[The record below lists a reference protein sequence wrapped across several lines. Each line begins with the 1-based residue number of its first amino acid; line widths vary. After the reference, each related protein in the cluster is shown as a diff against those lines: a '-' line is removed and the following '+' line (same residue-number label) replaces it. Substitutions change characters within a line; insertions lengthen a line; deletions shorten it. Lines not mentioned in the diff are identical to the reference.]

1 MKEYSLFNLVVY
13 LHDSHSIPYYTKLIQ
28 SIKEKFSCHTI
39 CILPQDFFVKPNDC
53 KIIQVNAA
61 NSDNLHLTLF
71 SHLLP
76 DIPIYLLWG
85 QDLLDENSI
94 LTKLQ
99 HFSHRLIFD
108 SDTSLD
114 LISLSN
120 YLKTIKEEHSIEIID
135 LNWLRISGWR
145 EAILKVFDTSL
156 KVNQLKNSK
165 KITIYYNCIEDGNA
179 THSHRG
185 GYYIQLWLSSRF
197 SWHLESEEKKE
208 DSYFYHYKE
217 CSVTLLPQKHPH
229 LFAGGITRI
238 DIVSENEQT
247 IMHRTIDD
255 FKKVRI
261 EAFDKEKCQ
270 IPYSFY
276 IPIYYEGPN
285 FLSDILFSQT
295 SEHYLQSLQSIPT

>member
-1 MKEYSLFNLVVY
+1 MKEHSLLNLVVY
-13 LHDSHSIPYYTKLIQ
+13 LHDSHCIPYYTKLIQ

-39 CILPQDFFVKPNDC
+39 CIVPEGFQEPKLDNC
-53 KIIQVNAA
+53 KIIEVKAA
-61 NSDNLHLTLF
+61 NSDHLHLTLF
-71 SHLLP
+71 SYLLP

-108 SDTSLD
+108 SDTSVD

-120 YLKTIKEEHSIEIID
+120 YLKSITQEHSIEIID

-145 EAILKVFDTSL
+145 EVLLKVFDTSV
-156 KVNQLKNSK
+156 KVDQLKKSK
-165 KITIYYNCIEDGNA
+165 KITIYYNCIEDGHA
-179 THSHRG
+179 THSYRG
-185 GYYIQLWLSSRF
+185 GYYIQLWLASRF

-217 CSVTLLPQKHPH
+217 CSVTLIPQKHSH
-229 LFAGGITRI
+229 LFAGGITRV
-238 DIVSENEQT
+238 DISSENEQT

-255 FKKVRI
+255 FRKVRI
-261 EAFDKEKCQ
+261 EAFDQEKCQ
-270 IPYSFY
+270 IHFPESSK
-276 IPIYYEGPN
+276 IPPQIN
-285 FLSDILFSQT
+285 WK
-295 SEHYLQSLQSIPT
+295 SLYFPQVLHRIPELHRV